1 MEVKVGE
8 SVSLLCHVEGSPLPQ
23 VTWSRQDGKPVEGWQ
38 GPWGVSSQL
47 EAAQLL
53 IDSKS

>member
-1 MEVKVGE
+1 MEVKVGD

-23 VTWSRQDGKPVEGWQ
+23 VAWSRQDGKPVVGWQ
-38 GPWGVSSQL
+38 GPQGVSSQM
-47 EAAQLL
+47 ETAQLL